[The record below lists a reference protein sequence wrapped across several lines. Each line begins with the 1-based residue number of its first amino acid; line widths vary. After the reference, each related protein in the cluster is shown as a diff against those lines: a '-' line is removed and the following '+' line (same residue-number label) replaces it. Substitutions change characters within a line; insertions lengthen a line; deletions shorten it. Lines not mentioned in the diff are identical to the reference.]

1 MVDMHIHSIYSDGD
15 KTIREILKMCEEKKL
30 EYISITDHNTCR
42 QYNDKTLLNN
52 DIFNSKII
60 KGVELYAVFKD
71 KSFEILGYN
80 VDVDIINNWSEK
92 YYSEDKL
99 RHEQKTCAQ
108 RLLNACD
115 KLNLVYNKDNIEK
128 PKKVTEYIEISIYNE
143 LISYKEN
150 LKILGEL
157 SNSFNLF
164 FRKGLANP
172 QSPYFT
178 NRMEFR
184 PKYDEVIDIIHK
196 ANGKAFLAHP
206 FEYRFNDTIGFI
218 NDLRNVSEL
227 DGIECFHPSSA
238 DSNKKD
244 TLVEYARENN
254 LYISGGSDY
263 HGSVKPNIHI
273 GIGTGNLN
281 VNKELIEEW
290 V

>member
-1 MVDMHIHSIYSDGD
+1 MIDLHIHTTYSDGD
-15 KTIREILKMCEEKKL
+15 KNVEEILKMCENKKL
-30 EYISITDHNTCR
+30 EYISITDHDTCK
-42 QYNDKTLLNN
+42 QYNDKALKNN
-52 DIFNSKII
+52 TIFSGKII
-60 KGVELYAVFKD
+60 KGTELHAVFQNKNI
-71 KSFEILGYN
+71 EILAY
-80 VDVDIINNWSEK
+80 DIDIDTINNWCEK

-99 RHEQKTCAQ
+99 KEQQEILSK
-108 RLLNACD
+108 RLLDIAD
-115 KLNLVYNKDNIEK
+115 KQGILYDKDRIQK
-128 PKKVTEYIEISIYNE
+128 PKSSFEYVEPLIYSE
-143 LISYKEN
+143 FLKHKEN
-150 LKILGEL
+150 YHILGEFVE
-157 SNSFNLF
+157 SFNVF